1 MPMLATKI
9 VSPLT
14 DNGTVSHS
22 GDDSRQMLTSQ
33 AAIEEVIGYMDEYYL
48 GKEDWDAF
56 VELGVDTMKDEL
68 ILKKIPTATKTAFTR
83 Q

>member
-1 MPMLATKI
+1 MPMLASKI

-14 DNGTVSHS
+14 EKGSVRRLTLTADT
-22 GDDSRQMLTSQ
+22 MLIDQ
-33 AAIEEVIGYMDEYYL
+33 DAVEEVISYMDEYYL

-56 VELGVDTMKDEL
+56 VELGVDTMKEEL
-68 ILKKIPTATKTAFTR
+68 ILKKIPTATKSAFTR